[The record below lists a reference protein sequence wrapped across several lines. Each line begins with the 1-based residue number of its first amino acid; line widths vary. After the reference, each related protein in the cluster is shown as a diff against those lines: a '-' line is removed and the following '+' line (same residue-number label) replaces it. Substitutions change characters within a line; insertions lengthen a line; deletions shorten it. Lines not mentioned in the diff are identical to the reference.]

1 MYRKATNNGK
11 FKYNQTFKDNNGK
24 SRRVSVVKNNKT
36 RNTEKEAYEEL
47 QAKIR
52 EILNTKEEKN
62 IEFYREQFLQ
72 FKKKTVSHNTYK
84 NYEVYLQLIEDGLK
98 LKDITKYE
106 YDKKLIEY
114 RETYKPA
121 VIKLIKTLFNVFFR
135 FIQKYYDPE
144 FNVVLEF
151 TYTKEERYVESQK
164 IKYIEIDNI
173 PDVLETIEH
182 TLSRNFVII
191 QLYTG
196 LRAGALLALK
206 KSDID
211 FKNKTISITKT
222 RLQNGK
228 VTSPKT
234 ASSITTIEV
243 NETVLKILYD
253 YISNQEYI
261 FNVSISTLGFNLRKY
276 DLSTHMF
283 RHTHVALLV
292 EAGVPINVISERLDH
307 SKIDTTLDIYT
318 HVTENMKLDLR
329 TKLNNL
335 CADFT
340 QKQKQALKHKFKGL
354 ILIICCS
361 TQR

>member
-1 MYRKATNNGK
+1 MYREATNNSK
-11 FKYNQTFKDNNGK
+11 FKYIQTFKDNNGK

-36 RNTEKEAYEEL
+36 RATEKEAYEEL

-52 EILNTKEEKN
+52 EILNAKEEKN

-164 IKYIEIDNI
+164 IKYIETDNI

-182 TLSRNFVII
+182 TLTRNFVII

-196 LRAGALLALK
+196 LRAGELLALK

-234 ASSITTIEV
+234 ASSIRTIEV

-292 EAGVPINVISERLDH
+292 EAGVPIKVISERLGH
-307 SKIDTTLDIYT
+307 SNINVTLEVYT
-318 HVTENMKLDLR
+318 HVTKNMRNDLREKLD
-329 TKLNNL
+329 
-335 CADFT
+335 
-340 QKQKQALKHKFKGL
+340 KFPPFFPL
-354 ILIICCS
+354 
-361 TQR
+361 